1 MPANQK
7 TFEKINLPAFETFC
21 NHARGK
27 GWTPPAG
34 PSGYLRG
41 TDGLLADVNY
51 EEKVEELRVRVRN
64 PGKGETYD
72 SFFKALG
79 GILQIG
85 DT

>member
-34 PSGYLRG
+34 PVGYLRG
-41 TDGLLADVNY
+41 AAGLHADVTY
-51 EEKVEELRVRVRN
+51 DEKVEELRVSVRN
-64 PGKGETYD
+64 PGKGETYG
-72 SFFKALG
+72 SFFDSLQSL
-79 GILQIG
+79 LQIG
-85 DT
+85 ST

>member
-7 TFEKINLPAFETFC
+7 SFEKINLPAYETFC

-34 PSGYLRG
+34 TTGYIRG
-41 TDGLLADVNY
+41 ANGLLVDVSY
-51 EEKVEELRVRVRN
+51 EEKLETLEVRVRN

-72 SFFKALG
+72 SFFKSLAGL
-79 GILQIG
+79 LTIG
-85 DT
+85 EG